1 MWQSPRGVSG
11 GRDGGDVCMVV
22 VMVVVMADNRM
33 RSIPRI

>member
-1 MWQSPRGVSG
+1 MWQSPRGFSG

-22 VMVVVMADNRM
+22 VMVVADNRR